1 MQTWFK
7 TLLILVFV
15 AALTN
20 DCAFAQKKPVTKDS
34 TKVYKSIESF
44 SVKRKSTKFVYQ
56 LLFRPV
62 AENKAGKHVKKKVY
76 KKLIQKPYSTFEGKI
91 IRNINITT
99 LDPFGNS
106 IADTIE
112 RPQNK
117 IVKVGNK
124 VHLKSQHITIRNLLL
139 FRQNQEFDA
148 LLVKESERLVRSE
161 TYVTDVAFF
170 VDLTAR
176 NSDSVDINIRE
187 LDNWSFI
194 PGGGASTTSFSANFT
209 EKNFLGLGHEL
220 KPEFTR
226 NDAAGRYAYK
236 VNYYIP
242 NFRNTYINSTFHL
255 GREESGN
262 FSRSFAVDRP
272 FFSPFARWAAGVSF
286 AHQFRQDYI
295 RGTDSLLTLQPFRFN
310 IQDYWA
316 GNATQIFKG
325 NTEYNRTTNFI
336 TALRFF
342 RVRYFE
348 KPAEEFDR
356 QHFFADE
363 NFYMGSVGISARR
376 YVQDKYIFKFG
387 LTEDVPV
394 GEVYS
399 FTGGYQLKN
408 DVGRIYL
415 GGRASSGHY
424 YPWGYLSFNG
434 EYGTFLKKSR
444 SEQGVLTVGINYFT
458 GIVEVG
464 KWKFRQFVKPQF
476 TIGIH
481 RFEYDSIT
489 INDGY
494 GLDGF
499 NSTALSG
506 NRRMVLTIQTQ
517 SYSPWNFVGF
527 RFGPYLTFSLG
538 MLGNDKTGFK
548 NSNVYS
554 QIGVGVLIKNDHL
567 IINTFQI
574 SFAYYPSIPGR
585 GQNVFKANSFKS
597 ADFGF
602 RDFEIGKPAVVLF
615 Q

>member
-7 TLLILVFV
+7 KILILVFV

-20 DCAFAQKKPVTKDS
+20 DFAFAQKIPVTNDS
-34 TKVYKSIESF
+34 TKVYKNIESF
-44 SVKRKSTKFVYQ
+44 SVKRKSTRFVYE

-62 AENKAGKHVKKKVY
+62 VKNQAGKHVKKKVY
-76 KKLIQKPYSTFEGKI
+76 KKLIKKPYSAFEGKI

-106 IADTIE
+106 IADTIV
-112 RPQNK
+112 RRQNT
-117 IVKVGNK
+117 IIDVGNK
-124 VHLKSQHITIRNLLL
+124 IHIKSQHITIRNLLL
-139 FRQNQEFDA
+139 FRQNQEFDS
-148 LLVKESERLVRSE
+148 LLVKESERLIRSE
-161 TYVTDVAFF
+161 RYVTDVSFF
-170 VDLTAR
+170 VNLTAR

-187 LDNWSFI
+187 LDNWSLI
-194 PGGGASTTSFSANFT
+194 PGGGASTTSISANFT

-220 KPEFTR
+220 KPEFTW

-262 FSRSFAVDRP
+262 FSRSFAIDRP
-272 FFSPFARWAAGVSF
+272 FFSPFARWAAGAVF
-286 AHQFRQDYI
+286 AHQFRRDYI
-295 RGTDSLLTLQPFRFN
+295 HGTDSLLIFQPFRFN
-310 IQDYWA
+310 VQDYWA
-316 GNATQIFKG
+316 GNATRIFKG
-325 NTEYNRTTNFI
+325 STEYNRTTNFI
-336 TALRFF
+336 TALRFY
-342 RVRYFE
+342 RVRYID

-363 NFYMGSVGISARR
+363 NFYLASVGVSARR

-387 LTEDVPV
+387 ITEDVPV
-394 GEVYS
+394 GVVYS
-399 FTGGYQLKN
+399 FTGGYQVKN
-408 DVGRIYL
+408 GMGRIYL
-415 GGRASSGHY
+415 GSRASSGHY
-424 YPWGYLSFNG
+424 YPWGYLGFNC
-434 EYGTFLKKSR
+434 EYGTFLNKSR
-444 SEQGVLTVGINYFT
+444 SEQGVFTVALNYFT
-458 GIVEVG
+458 GIMEAG

-481 RFEYDSIT
+481 RFDYDSIT
-489 INDGY
+489 INDGF

-506 NRRMVLTIQTQ
+506 SRRMLLTFQTQ

-527 RFGPYLTFSLG
+527 RFGPYFTFSLG
-538 MLGNDKTGFK
+538 MLGNEKTGFK

-585 GQNVFKANSFKS
+585 GQNVFKGNSFRS